1 MKKIEE
7 NLNDNQ
13 NNKEN
18 NTICIKYV
26 SLRDFILFK
35 EDFLKSLGDFKK
47 EINGNLTK
55 EQKKFDLFVEKAS
68 NLISTHHNNNNFI
81 TKLNFIEEKNEII
94 SQIKKLETDINNQ
107 LMINKLNL
115 STYQKDL
122 SDACFKYDKI
132 ISENLLI
139 AGLIGPACEFPTLK
153 DYILNNKE
161 KMSINYFES
170 KKNSLEIKE
179 YKNKLDNI
187 YEQLKY
193 QIMTMKNNY
202 QAYIELK
209 IEEFNKKFEEF
220 TEIVREKV
228 GTLNLAN
235 NSLVENL
242 KEQEN
247 KMLEGMKFIEMLKNE
262 TIESNIK
269 TSKIITKSNK
279 NYINQFIQ
287 AKNEFK
293 SMKKNVLDLSLLLT
307 KKDNGNDK
315 NKKTKEK
322 IIKFL
327 SLFLIIFCFIEDLK
341 ILVLMI

>member
-35 EDFLKSLGDFKK
+35 EYFLKSLGDFKK

-94 SQIKKLETDINNQ
+94 SQIKKLETDIYNQ

-247 KMLEGMKFIEMLKNE
+247 KMIDGTKLVEQLKNE
-262 TIESNIK
+262 VIQNNENA
-269 TSKIITKSNK
+269 IITISKNNQNIENK
-279 NYINQFIQ
+279 LNQ

-293 SMKKNVLDLSLLLT
+293 SMKKNIIDLSTLLT
-307 KKDNGNDK
+307 KKDEK
-315 NKKTKEK
+315 NKKTKEE
-322 IIKFL
+322 IINRFNNMM
-327 SLFLIIFCFIEDLK
+327 SELIKETFIKEK
-341 ILVLMI
+341 KK